1 MNRTLYNENEEQRF
15 PYILPVLRSYKQNI
29 LFENSFGNSFNFELP
44 QLESR
49 WIPVSSTSMKK
60 KNPKKRRKKKTHS
73 PHKNLSSFRYS
84 PHFNVSRTSSRL
96 SSDYS

>member
-29 LFENSFGNSFNFELP
+29 IFEHSYNNSFDFGLP
-44 QLESR
+44 QLDSR
-49 WIPVSSTSMKK
+49 WIPVSLTSMSKK
-60 KNPKKRRKKKTHS
+60 KPKKRRKKTQS
-73 PHKNLSSFRYS
+73 PQKNLSNFRYS
-84 PHFNVSRTSSRL
+84 PHFNVSRASSKF